1 MEGSEKMPKEPPVD
15 LYAESTGTGWFVGI
29 IVALALLAIGY
40 LVFSANHHPRYV
52 APTASAHVKLSTG
65 NGHGSATHIGD
76 GYFLTAAHVVGDD
89 DAAVVPVGTGTT
101 ALDVLWANKTYDIAL
116 LRGPAD
122 QFKSVPLVCSTPS
135 VGSNAIAYGNPMDLD
150 AISTTIRIAGEP
162 RKAALWKVAVPV
174 DGALAPGMS
183 GGGIVSNDQLVGVT
197 VGVSIA
203 SLGGLPSLY
212 GVGFIV
218 PSSVVCDLLGRT

>member
-1 MEGSEKMPKEPPVD
+1 MSTDSLEN
-15 LYAESTGTGWFVGI
+15 LYAERDNGTGWFVGI

-40 LVFSANHHPRYV
+40 LVFSANNYV
-52 APTASAHVKLSTG
+52 AYAPLTSPHVKVVTAK
-65 NGHGSATHIGD
+65 GHGSATHIGD
-76 GYFLTAAHVVGDD
+76 GLFVTAAHVVGD
-89 DAAVVPVGTGTT
+89 AEASIVPAGGSTT
-101 ALDVLWANKTYDIAL
+101 VAEVLWVNTEYDIAL
-116 LRGPAD
+116 LRSSSD
-122 QFKSVPLVCSTPS
+122 RFDSVPLVCVIPL
-135 VGSNAIAYGNPMDLD
+135 VGSSGTAYGNPMDLD
-150 AISTTIRIAGEP
+150 GISTQVRVAGMVREH
-162 RKAALWKVAVPV
+162 ALWKSVLPV

-183 GGGIVSNDQLVGVT
+183 GGGIVMDGTLVGVT